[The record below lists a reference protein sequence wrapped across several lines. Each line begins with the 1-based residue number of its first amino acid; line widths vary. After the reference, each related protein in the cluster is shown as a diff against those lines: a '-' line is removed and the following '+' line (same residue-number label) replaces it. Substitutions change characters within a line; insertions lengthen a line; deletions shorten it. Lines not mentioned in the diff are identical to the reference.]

1 MTEWANYDVDGKRAQ
16 SASCIVH
23 CIVPV
28 VCAPILHQRLEPAFT
43 PEDSLLTWDDD
54 LRGSMRRLVA
64 SPMGTHHSP
73 MATKD

>member
-16 SASCIVH
+16 SASCIVY

-28 VCAPILHQRLEPAFT
+28 VCAPISHQRLEPALT
-43 PEDSLLTWDDD
+43 LEDSLLTWDDD

-73 MATKD
+73 TATKD